1 MDDQGIGY
9 MLFRGVRVLLV
20 LLGGIAGWQISNYIQ
35 DFGWWPAKTLLPSLG
50 LTGGFIIVFALIGML
65 LTPVFIRSLSRGGL
79 IFEKYLQSVSW
90 LDISVGIAGLI
101 IGLLVAN
108 LLALPFTDLPAVGT
122 YIAVLLNITLG
133 YVFTWV
139 FFKRREDVISMMSS
153 VGGFW
158 RGKLPRKTKRNGEY
172 VSRPARDVSLSHQ
185 ELPVIKILDTS
196 VIIDGRIL
204 DIARAGFLDGVVI
217 MPRFILVEL
226 QGVADSSD
234 PVRRGRGRKGL
245 DVINEL
251 QKIPNFQVEMVET
264 TLADLDAES
273 VDLALV
279 ALARELDAK
288 IITTDYNLNKVAQI
302 QGITVLNVNDLANA
316 LKPMLLPG
324 ETVTVDVIREGKES
338 HQGVGYLDDGTMI
351 VVEDGAQYVN
361 QRVDVVV
368 TSMLQT
374 SAGRMIFGRLRH
386 EE

>member
-1 MDDQGIGY
+1 MDDQGIGH
-9 MLFRGVRVLLV
+9 MLFRGVRILLV

-35 DFGWWPAKTLLPSLG
+35 DFGWWPAKTLFPSLA
-50 LTGGFIIVFALIGML
+50 LTGGFILVFALIGML

-79 IFEKYLQSVSW
+79 IFEKYLQTVSW

-101 IGLLVAN
+101 VGLLVAN

-122 YIAVLLNITLG
+122 YVAVLLNITLG

-158 RGKLPRKTKRNGEY
+158 RGKLPRKAKRNGEY
-172 VSRPARDVSLSHQ
+172 VPRPSRQDSSSS
-185 ELPVIKILDTS
+185 ELPIIKILDTS

-204 DIARAGFLDGVVI
+204 DIARAGFLDGVI
-217 MPRFILVEL
+217 ILPRFILVEL
-226 QGVADSSD
+226 QGVADSAD
-234 PVRRGRGRKGL
+234 PVRRSRGRKGL

-251 QKIPNFQVEMVET
+251 QKIHDFHVEMVET
-264 TLADLDAES
+264 TLGDLDAES
-273 VDLALV
+273 VDLGLV
-279 ALARELDAK
+279 ALAREVDAK
-288 IITTDYNLNKVAQI
+288 IITTDYNLNKIAQI

-361 QRVDVVV
+361 KRVDVVV

-386 EE
+386 DE

>member
-1 MDDQGIGY
+1 MDDQGIGH
-9 MLFRGVRVLLV
+9 MLFRGVRILLV

-35 DFGWWPAKTLLPSLG
+35 DFGWWPAKTLFPSLA
-50 LTGGFIIVFALIGML
+50 LTGGFILVFALIGML

-79 IFEKYLQSVSW
+79 IFEKYLQTVSW

-101 IGLLVAN
+101 VGLLVAN

-122 YIAVLLNITLG
+122 YVAVLLNITLG

-158 RGKLPRKTKRNGEY
+158 RGKLPRKAKRNGEY
-172 VSRPARDVSLSHQ
+172 VPRPSRQDSSSS

-204 DIARAGFLDGVVI
+204 DIARAGFLDGVI
-217 MPRFILVEL
+217 ILPRFILVEL
-226 QGVADSSD
+226 QGVADSAD
-234 PVRRGRGRKGL
+234 PVRRSRGRKGL

-251 QKIPNFQVEMVET
+251 QKIHDFHVEMVET
-264 TLADLDAES
+264 TLGDLDAES
-273 VDLALV
+273 VDLGLV
-279 ALARELDAK
+279 ALAREVDAK
-288 IITTDYNLNKVAQI
+288 IITTDYNLNKIAQI

-361 QRVDVVV
+361 KRVDVVV

-386 EE
+386 DE

>member
-1 MDDQGIGY
+1 MDDQGIGH
-9 MLFRGVRVLLV
+9 MLFRGVRILLV

-35 DFGWWPAKTLLPSLG
+35 DFGWWPAKTLFPSLA
-50 LTGGFIIVFALIGML
+50 LTGGFILVFALIGML

-79 IFEKYLQSVSW
+79 IFEKYLQTVSW

-101 IGLLVAN
+101 VGLLVAN

-122 YIAVLLNITLG
+122 YVAVLLNITLG

-158 RGKLPRKTKRNGEY
+158 RGKLPRKAKRNGEY
-172 VSRPARDVSLSHQ
+172 VPRPPRQDSSSS

-204 DIARAGFLDGVVI
+204 DIARAGFLDGVI
-217 MPRFILVEL
+217 ILPRFILVEL
-226 QGVADSSD
+226 QGVADSAD
-234 PVRRGRGRKGL
+234 PVRRSRGRKGL

-251 QKIPNFQVEMVET
+251 QKIHDFHVEMVET
-264 TLADLDAES
+264 TLGDLDAES
-273 VDLALV
+273 VDLGLV
-279 ALARELDAK
+279 ALAREVDAK
-288 IITTDYNLNKVAQI
+288 IITTDYNLNKIAQI

-361 QRVDVVV
+361 KRVDVVV

-386 EE
+386 DE